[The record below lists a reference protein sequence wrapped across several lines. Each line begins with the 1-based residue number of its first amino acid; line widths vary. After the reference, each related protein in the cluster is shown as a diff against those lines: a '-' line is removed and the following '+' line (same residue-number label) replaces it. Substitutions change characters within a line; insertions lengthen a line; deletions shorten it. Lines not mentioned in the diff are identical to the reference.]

1 MTINPAKETDLVI
14 MLISFKI
21 EIWFGI
27 KTWKNIK
34 KNKEVNIVEIILIT
48 KSLNESLNI
57 SKVLENS
64 MGKNNIKIEIRKNIS
79 PQNKASPVQDV

>member
-64 MGKNNIKIEIRKNIS
+64 IGKNNIKIEIRKNIS